1 MESNLNDIKEQL
13 ERLKSLPEEI
23 RNELSNVREDFKNQL
38 IITNISKSY
47 KKRNVVN
54 DVSLELNRGEV
65 IGLLGPNGAGKT
77 TCFYI
82 IAGLLKSDSGQIH
95 LNNKNITGYPV
106 FQRARQGIGYLPQE
120 PSIFKGMSVED
131 NLMAIIETIEE
142 DNFKRFQLLEDLLV
156 EFNISK
162 IRSSLG
168 ITLSGGER
176 RRVEIARCLASN
188 PTHILLDEPFSGID
202 PIAVKDLKNLINY
215 LKNKNIGILIT
226 DHNVRD
232 TLEIVERAYILY
244 DGKVLMQGKPNELI
258 SNQKVRNVY
267 LGESF

>member
-1 MESNLNDIKEQL
+1 MENDLNTIKQQL
-13 ERLKSLPEEI
+13 DRLQSAE
-23 RNELSNVREDFKNQL
+23 NENRFGGQFTEPKNKL
-38 IITNISKSY
+38 LVKNISKSY
-47 KKRNVVN
+47 KQHKVVDNVTI
-54 DVSLELNRGEV
+54 ELNRGEV
-65 IGLLGPNGAGKT
+65 VGLLGPNGAGKT

-82 IAGLLKSDSGQIH
+82 IAGLVQCDSGSIS
-95 LNNKNITGYPV
+95 LMNKNITGYPI
-106 FQRARQGIGYLPQE
+106 FQRARIGIGYLPQE

-131 NLMAIIETIEE
+131 NLMAIIESVEF
-142 DNFKRFQLLEDLLV
+142 DNYKRFQLLEDLLV
-156 EFNISK
+156 EFNISR

-215 LKNKNIGILIT
+215 LKNKNVGVLIT

-244 DGKVLMQGKPNELI
+244 DGKVLMKGLPAEIKI
-258 SNQKVRNVY
+258 DQKVRNVY
-267 LGESF
+267 LGDNF

>member
-1 MESNLNDIKEQL
+1 MNDNETNTMNWNDNISPLNRIEISDNSFVKNES
-13 ERLKSLPEEI
+13 
-23 RNELSNVREDFKNQL
+23 ELSVKKIF
-38 IITNISKSY
+38 KSY
-47 KKRNVVN
+47 KNKLVVN
-54 DVSLELNRGEV
+54 DVSLELKRGEIV
-65 IGLLGPNGAGKT
+65 GLLGPNGAGKT

-82 IAGLLKSDSGQIH
+82 IAGLIECDKGVIYLHK
-95 LNNKNITGYPV
+95 KNITGYPI
-106 FQRARQGIGYLPQE
+106 FQRARIGIGYLPQE
-120 PSIFKGMSVED
+120 PSIFKGLSVED
-131 NLMAIIETIEE
+131 NLMAIIETVEL
-142 DNFKRFQLLEDLLV
+142 DNFKRYQLLEDLLV

-188 PTHILLDEPFSGID
+188 PSHVLLDEPFSGID

-232 TLEIVERAYILY
+232 TLEIVQRAYILY
-244 DGKVLMQGKPNELI
+244 DGKVLMKGSPEEIKA
-258 SNQKVRNVY
+258 NQSVRKVY
-267 LGESF
+267 LGDNF

>member
-1 MESNLNDIKEQL
+1 MNDIKQQL
-13 ERLKSLPEEI
+13 ERLKSLPEDI
-23 RNELSNVREDFKNQL
+23 RNELSDKQNNIQGQL
-38 IITNISKSY
+38 IINNISKSY
-47 KKRNVVN
+47 KKKNVLDN
-54 DVSLELNRGEV
+54 VSLELNRGEV

-82 IAGLLKSDSGQIH
+82 VAGLIKSDSGEIY
-95 LNNKNITGYPV
+95 LDKTDISGYPI
-106 FQRARQGIGYLPQE
+106 FQRARYGIGYLPQE

-142 DNFKRFQLLEDLLV
+142 DIYKRFQLLEDLLV

-202 PIAVKDLKNLINY
+202 PIAVKDLKILINY

-244 DGKVLMQGKPNELI
+244 DGKVLMQGKPQELI
-258 SNQKVRNVY
+258 SNQNVRNVY
-267 LGESF
+267 LGENF

>member
-1 MESNLNDIKEQL
+1 MSNKQTVSKEL
-13 ERLKSLPEEI
+13 VLK
-23 RNELSNVREDFKNQL
+23 K
-38 IITNISKSY
+38 ISKSY
-47 KKRNVVN
+47 NKIKIVNNVSI
-54 DVSLELNRGEV
+54 SLERGSV
-65 IGLLGPNGAGKT
+65 VGLLGPNGAGKT

-82 IAGLLKSDSGQIH
+82 IAGLLKSDSGEIH
-95 LNNKNITGYPV
+95 LNNTNITGYPV